1 MEQTVLDADMRELRG
16 IWQQTSYE
24 LDKLQANPACVEAE
38 RKANFERK
46 GPHYELIFNPAPTPR
61 EKMEA
66 KNKPKVAILR
76 EVGTNGAREMAGA
89 FFAAGFEPWDVTMAD
104 IADGR
109 VSLKDFRGVAFS
121 GGFSFADVLDAGKGW
136 AGVIMFNDRI
146 RDEFKDFIER
156 PDTFSLGVCNGC
168 QVMALL
174 GWVPWQG
181 IDIKQQ
187 PRFVRNESGIFE
199 SRFVTV
205 KINPSPSIF
214 LREMEG
220 SVLGIWVA
228 HAEGRCL
235 WPKRL
240 RSQKSE
246 VGSQN
251 LSSVLCSLSS
261 VDQELAPIRFVDDDG
276 KETEQ
281 YPFNP
286 NGSRLGVT
294 GICSRDGRHLALM
307 PHPERLFQVWQWPF
321 RPTHWS
327 GLKASPW
334 LKLFQNVREWCEK

>member
-1 MEQTVLDADMRELRG
+1 
-16 IWQQTSYE
+16 
-24 LDKLQANPACVEAE
+24 
-38 RKANFERK
+38 
-46 GPHYELIFNPAPTPR
+46 
-61 EKMEA
+61 MEA

-76 EVGTNGAREMAGA
+76 EAGTNGAREMAGA

-136 AGVIMFNDRI
+136 AGVIMFNDRV
-146 RDEFKDFIER
+146 RDEFKAFIER
-156 PDTFSLGVCNGC
+156 LDTFSLGVCNGC
-168 QVMALL
+168 QVMTLL

-181 IDIKQQ
+181 IDIRQQ

-220 SVLGIWVA
+220 SMLGIWVA

-235 WPKRL
+235 WPDQEIFTL
-240 RSQKSE
+240 AM
-246 VGSQN
+246 
-251 LSSVLCSLSS
+251 SSS
-261 VDQELAPIRFVDDDG
+261 QELAPIRFVDDDG

-286 NGSRLGVT
+286 NGSKLGIT

-307 PHPERLFQVWQWPF
+307 PHPERLFQIWQWPF
-321 RPTHWS
+321 WPPQWS
-327 GLKASPW
+327 GLRASPW
-334 LKLFQNVREWCEK
+334 LKLFQNAREWCEKNPVRAT